1 MVIDV
6 RKNMKAEINNENRRK
21 FEALYFGQDVF
32 WSCREPME
40 KTNILDARKLARP
53 FSKYDAIELKPLSLI
68 SDEDAIEV
76 AKMMVG
82 ERFENSKIIGQ
93 AYAHWL
99 HKEPNYNLDWKV
111 VQYFR
116 KKRYACP
123 FEGLSVEE
131 MIEAGWIKLVE
142 S

>member
-1 MVIDV
+1 MGIDV

-68 SDEDAIEV
+68 SDEDRKVGIEFIEKVLPVSEKFAILFTTDFFRSR
-76 AKMMVG
+76 G
-82 ERFENSKIIGQ
+82 
-93 AYAHWL
+93 YAVPWM
-99 HKEPNYNLDWKV
+99 
-111 VQYFR
+111 
-116 KKRYACP
+116 A
-123 FEGLSVEE
+123 LSVEE
-131 MIEAGWIKLVE
+131 MVQAGWIKLVQ
-142 S
+142 